1 LIETMEDPRPR
12 IQAAL
17 KDAMLNKD
25 NMRRDVL
32 RMAQSA
38 FKQVE
43 VDERKTLTAEDAV
56 AVLQREVKTRREAID
71 EARKAGRDE
80 TVVIEEERLAVLES
94 FLPRQLSR
102 EEISALAQEAIA
114 ESGASSAKEMGKVM
128 SLLMPKVKGLADGK
142 LVNEVVRGLLGS

>member
-1 LIETMEDPRPR
+1 MEDPRPR

>member
-1 LIETMEDPRPR
+1 MEDPRPK

-43 VDERKTLTAEDAV
+43 VDERKTLTAEDAI

-80 TVVIEEERLAVLES
+80 TVAFEEERLAVLES

-114 ESGASSAKEMGKVM
+114 QSGATSAKEMGKVM
-128 SLLMPKVKGLADGK
+128 SLLMPKVKGVADGK
-142 LVNEVVRGLLGS
+142 LVNEVVRELLGS